1 MNPLAPIFV
10 PCSHGAI
17 FASTGGGKTSRL
29 TECFD
34 TYNLVVALSLS
45 NNVSPM
51 MLRATS
57 QELCVTATPEF
68 YTELFLQGLRKEATS
83 RHMTLCVELL
93 DYIPKDIDITLYANG
108 EEVYITPATSA

>member
-1 MNPLAPIFV
+1 
-10 PCSHGAI
+10 
-17 FASTGGGKTSRL
+17 
-29 TECFD
+29 
-34 TYNLVVALSLS
+34 
-45 NNVSPM
+45 M

-68 YTELFLQGLRKEATS
+68 YTELFLQGLRKEAIF
-83 RHMTLCVELL
+83 RHMTMCVELL